1 MENKDKNPV
10 YYNNAEEMNKPV
22 SELIEELR
30 TELSRI
36 RGKMHDIR
44 RSYGFKDNIECLEG
58 GITCVIS
65 AAYNTMDEIK
75 KCEEAMRLRE
85 GK

>member
-1 MENKDKNPV
+1 MENKDRNPI
-10 YYNNAEEMNKPV
+10 YYNNDKEMDKPV

-30 TELSRI
+30 TELINI

-58 GITCVIS
+58 GITCAIS
-65 AAYNTMDEIK
+65 ATYNTIDEIK
-75 KCEEAMRLRE
+75 KCEKAMRLRE